1 MGERGALH
9 TEAPSDDELAQMAM
23 LLGEALDAGAI
34 GFATSRTEIHRTNTG
49 EYIPTLTSSESELM
63 ALATVMRGRAWGVT
77 QLISDCYLTTD
88 DDFARTEMDLIEEF
102 ARVSARPL
110 SFTVQQPYH
119 APERWRYLFDRVADA
134 RSRGIDIKPQVAT
147 RPIGVLEGLEAT
159 ANPFLF
165 CASFG
170 AVAQLPLAEKVLAL
184 RDPTLRA
191 RIMIEHAELM
201 EAVPEGL
208 LRQLSGGFDVMFRLS
223 DPVDYELDAG
233 DSLAAEAKRRGIE
246 AVDLAYDTLL
256 EDGGKRLIYIP
267 LFNFAHHNFDD
278 IAEMIS
284 SPNALFGLSDAG
296 AHCGAICDASVTTS
310 SLVVWARDRRHGERL
325 PIESLVHGHT
335 QRGAAHMGWMDRGV
349 IAPGYLADINVID
362 LESLACRPPRIVHD
376 LPAGGRRL
384 VQDASGY
391 RATIKSGSITFE
403 NGEHTGELPGTL
415 LRGARSLTA

>member
-1 MGERGALH
+1 
-9 TEAPSDDELAQMAM
+9 
-23 LLGEALDAGAI
+23 
-34 GFATSRTEIHRTNTG
+34 
-49 EYIPTLTSSESELM
+49 
-63 ALATVMRGRAWGVT
+63 
-77 QLISDCYLTTD
+77 
-88 DDFARTEMDLIEEF
+88 
-102 ARVSARPL
+102 
-110 SFTVQQPYH
+110 
-119 APERWRYLFDRVADA
+119 
-134 RSRGIDIKPQVAT
+134 
-147 RPIGVLEGLEAT
+147 VLEGLEAT

-165 CASFG
+165 CPSFG
-170 AVAQLPLAEKVLAL
+170 AIAQLPLDEKVSAL
-184 RDPTLRA
+184 RDPALRA
-191 RIMIEHAELM
+191 RIMIEHSELM
-201 EAVPEGL
+201 AAVPEGL

-233 DSLAAEAKRRGIE
+233 DSLAAEASRRGIE

-256 EDGGKRLIYIP
+256 EDDGKRLIYIP

-296 AHCGAICDASVTTS
+296 AHCGAICDGSSTTS

-349 IAPGYLADINVID
+349 LAPGYLADINVID

-384 VQDASGY
+384 VQDAAGY

-415 LRGARSLTA
+415 LRGARSLPA